1 MATEIKQVIVWRH
14 DLKVR
19 KGKMMAQAAHASMK
33 VLLDLLEWGPESNFH
48 EHSILSATLK
58 VEKVS
63 ALYKWLKGTFSK
75 ICVYVDSE
83 EDLLKVY
90 QQAKDAG
97 IITALITDNGNTE
110 FHGIPTI
117 TCCAI
122 GPDYAEKINVITGHL
137 KLL

>member
-19 KGKMMAQAAHASMK
+19 KGKIGAQIAHASLK
-33 VLLDLLEWGPESNFH
+33 AILDLMEWSDEFPDDSGSAAILEMDRNGP
-48 EHSILSATLK
+48 
-58 VEKVS
+58 
-63 ALYKWLKGTFSK
+63 LYKWLKGSFSK

-110 FHGIPTI
+110 FHGVPTR

-122 GPDYAEKINVITGHL
+122 GPDYAEKIDQITGHL